1 MSADGGRETS
11 TNLTGMLRC
20 QWPAQSPGNRRISW
34 YWWGWERAF
43 HITIT
48 AITAQTRGIKLDG
61 ACMCSMHPKNVKE
74 WFSDDY
80 VCRKQRLCVCSLSPC
95 EQTTRWEHVGDP
107 VRITGQQEESILP
120 DRWMAG
126 VQEWEKVKMGETQSF
141 PHWLSVRFLRVLN
154 RLVLPKHGQGRLR
167 GDACGSP
174 GDTRL

>member
-1 MSADGGRETS
+1 MSVTCSELRKQNDKLMTDEGETE
-11 TNLTGMLRC
+11 LFI
-20 QWPAQSPGNRRISW
+20 WPSQLLLHRLV
-34 YWWGWERAF
+34 
-43 HITIT
+43 
-48 AITAQTRGIKLDG
+48 GIKLDG
-61 ACMCSMHPKNVKE
+61 ACMCSVHPKNMKE
-74 WFSDDY
+74 PWFSDDD

-154 RLVLPKHGQGRLR
+154 RRVLPRHGQGRLR